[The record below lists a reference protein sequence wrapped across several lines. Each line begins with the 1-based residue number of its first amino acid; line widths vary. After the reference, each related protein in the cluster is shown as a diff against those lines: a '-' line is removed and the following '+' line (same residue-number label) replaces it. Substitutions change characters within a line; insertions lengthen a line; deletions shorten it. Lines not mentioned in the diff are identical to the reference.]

1 MFTADTQSKLSEGKG
16 SFPSLPVI
24 ESPARALAEKIR
36 RATQQ
41 KTNPLKI
48 PPLPTG
54 EPDLPFAEGVL
65 PVFASLLK
73 ESLPTKKEKEPRNE
87 IPEDMF
93 DPKIPKIESLG
104 RLNNAPEWRELN
116 EQEEI
121 DLWVD
126 RFANACEQ
134 FPEKRDFAILAATLN
149 SKPAFR
155 DRLIPVIVALQKK
168 EAAKKDPA
176 QARILLEE
184 LGATDSAHR
193 RFYIYSQELGQ
204 IAQKYEIRE
213 EN

>member
-1 MFTADTQSKLSEGKG
+1 MSKIEAQPKPPEERTF
-16 SFPSLPVI
+16 FPSLPVG
-24 ESPARALAEKIR
+24 ESRVQVLAAKIR
-36 RATQQ
+36 RATQE
-41 KTNPLKI
+41 KASPLEI

-73 ESLPTKKEKEPRNE
+73 ESLPTKKEKEPGNE

-93 DPKIPKIESLG
+93 DPQIPKIESLG
-104 RLNNAPEWRELN
+104 RLNSAPEWRELN

-193 RFYIYSQELGQ
+193 RFYIYSQELER
-204 IAQKYEIRE
+204 IAQRYETRE